1 MEKKSRNKLIK
12 DLAVEVGKIDGYE
25 YWIVPNPAFNN
36 NYNGYVVFSKRPVRE
51 RDYEGILTYVP
62 VHGGITY
69 AEANGRTGMVYGFD
83 TAHADSNEYPT
94 KDKKWIK
101 KQLGIM
107 IKGILKAAEVEL
119 NYLTG
124 FSEKEK
130 AKYAQMVQDVNP
142 NAKERYN
149 FGVGINLLSGQI

>member
-1 MEKKSRNKLIK
+1 
-12 DLAVEVGKIDGYE
+12 
-25 YWIVPNPAFNN
+25 
-36 NYNGYVVFSKRPVRE
+36 
-51 RDYEGILTYVP
+51 
-62 VHGGITY
+62 
-69 AEANGRTGMVYGFD
+69 
-83 TAHADSNEYPT
+83 
-94 KDKKWIK
+94 
-101 KQLGIM
+101 M